1 MADQS
6 SRLLNGG
13 AGEGRHG
20 YGKRWFAKWPE
31 QMSLKKF
38 YSTALVLTWP
48 PLLAAAAGMPSRVL
62 PRHRLQVHFS
72 PRRPRGVQPGSGTCR
87 EHNCGGGGWYRGLKG
102 EQGASEAG
110 SSRIWRLI
118 LKLIAAVCRF
128 DGGCVKRR
136 LFRRPLTSCG
146 PGATTAEVRGSGIG
160 AVSPSAFGA
169 ML

>member
-1 MADQS
+1 MYCRGIGYRCT
-6 SRLLNGG
+6 SRPDGP
-13 AGEGRHG
+13 AACSPAQVR
-20 YGKRWFAKWPE
+20 AA
-31 QMSLKKF
+31 
-38 YSTALVLTWP
+38 STI
-48 PLLAAAAGMPSRVL
+48 AA
-62 PRHRLQVHFS
+62 
-72 PRRPRGVQPGSGTCR
+72 
-87 EHNCGGGGWYRGLKG
+87 GGGWYRGLKG

-160 AVSPSAFGA
+160 AVSPSAFGTISSY
-169 ML
+169 LY

>member
-1 MADQS
+1 MGMVSDGLPNGQKDVPQKILFDRLGADMASAACCRCRDAEPCTAAAS
-6 SRLLNGG
+6 ATG
-13 AGEGRHG
+13 A
-20 YGKRWFAKWPE
+20 
-31 QMSLKKF
+31 
-38 YSTALVLTWP
+38 
-48 PLLAAAAGMPSRVL
+48 LLAPTA
-62 PRHRLQVHFS
+62 
-72 PRRPRGVQPGSGTCR
+72 PRRAARLRYVPRAQLR
-87 EHNCGGGGWYRGLKG
+87 RGGWWYRGLKG

-160 AVSPSAFGA
+160 AVSPSAFGTISSY
-169 ML
+169 LY